1 MDHSGLTTLLKLFVK
16 GALQYV
22 KLFKFKM
29 YPFWRKYRPSL
40 LTLFGKKYRPSLL
53 TLFEEKYRLSLVV
66 VVVKKKD
73 KSGRISSDKDLMIEI
88 DWKHTVI
95 QSSAT
100 VLCLSNYRESFV
112 NLATI
117 DVKTRRKI
125 NLKNFQ
131 L

>member
-1 MDHSGLTTLLKLFVK
+1 MKISQIFKILKEKNKRSLF
-16 GALQYV
+16 
-22 KLFKFKM
+22 LFKEEEELDEDGN
-29 YPFWRKYRPSL
+29 PI
-40 LTLFGKKYRPSLL
+40 KKKKP
-53 TLFEEKYRLSLVV
+53 KVI
-66 VVVKKKD
+66 VVKKKD
-73 KSGRISSDKDLMIEI
+73 KSGRISTDKDLMIEI

-117 DVKTRRKI
+117 DVKTRRKV
-125 NLKNFQ
+125 NLKNFP

>member
-1 MDHSGLTTLLKLFVK
+1 MVI
-16 GALQYV
+16 
-22 KLFKFKM
+22 
-29 YPFWRKYRPSL
+29 
-40 LTLFGKKYRPSLL
+40 
-53 TLFEEKYRLSLVV
+53 
-66 VVVKKKD
+66 KKKD

-88 DWKHTVI
+88 DWKQTVI

-117 DVKTRRKI
+117 DVKTRRKV
-125 NLKNFQ
+125 NLKNFP